1 MSDYVGEKVD
11 YVDNFDKDLMNLI
24 ELDQMLFQLG
34 YKDCMGYYYAKTN
47 GELVWC
53 LTDEN
58 VLEMCSSL
66 SKDREVGVFVKHRE
80 VLHIPQSEIVSSN
93 VCN

>member
-34 YKDCMGYYYAKTN
+34 YKDCIGYYYANKN
-47 GELVWC
+47 EELIWC
-53 LTDEN
+53 LTN
-58 VLEMCSSL
+58 
-66 SKDREVGVFVKHRE
+66 
-80 VLHIPQSEIVSSN
+80 
-93 VCN
+93 

>member
-1 MSDYVGEKVD
+1 MGGKVD
-11 YVDNFDKDLMNLI
+11 YVDHCDKDLMSLI
-24 ELDQMLFQLG
+24 ELDHMLFQLG
-34 YKDCMGYYYAKTN
+34 YKDCMGYYYANTN

-66 SKDREVGVFVKHRE
+66 SKDREVEVFVKHIE
-80 VLHIPQSEIVSSN
+80 VLHIPQGEIVSSN